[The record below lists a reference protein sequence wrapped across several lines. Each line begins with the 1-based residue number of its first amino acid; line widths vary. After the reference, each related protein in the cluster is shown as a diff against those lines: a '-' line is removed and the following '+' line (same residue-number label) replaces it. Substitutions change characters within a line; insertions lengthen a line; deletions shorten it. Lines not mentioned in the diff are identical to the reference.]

1 MKKMSKMAK
10 MMEMMAGKKKMKMK
24 KGGVSSKQMDMLK
37 TMAKKATAAQK
48 MQLAKAKKGLSVKN
62 VNKPADKLLLKT
74 AAMGIE
80 MDMVEA
86 RMGKS
91 MDYMMKGG
99 MMKGKMPKRGMR
111 AAGAMKRKKAKK
123 K

>member
-10 MMEMMAGKKKMKMK
+10 MMKMMAGKKKMKMK
-24 KGGVSSKQMDMLK
+24 KGGMKGAQALANKLK
-37 TMAKKATAAQK
+37 
-48 MQLAKAKKGLSVKN
+48 
-62 VNKPADKLLLKT
+62 
-74 AAMGIE
+74 AMGIE
-80 MDMVEA
+80 AKKDGGMTNKPVSKPLVEMMKGGMSPDMSMPLET
-86 RMGKS
+86 RMN
-91 MDYMMKGG
+91 MMAYGGPMKEMKKGG